1 SVGRLH
7 AALLHGI
14 LRLDLPLAAFGVLE
28 DNGAHLVEEVG
39 VALLIQVN
47 LASEHPSLQ
56 LKVRLSSSV
65 DVSALVR
72 GGGRAE
78 HLDDGVAAPVV
89 HGEAIDD
96 TRAEAGGVDHDPFSA
111 EGERVVMD
119 ALSCSGVGEI
129 AGHKR
134 GLDPGVEVSDLLA
147 AAAGRLRRLASLGV
161 YVPDLARTSRVD
173 EGGVSPHAG
182 NVAAEV
188 DDAVRVGQD
197 VGAGGAGEVHVGEEV
212 VAGVEG

>member
-1 SVGRLH
+1 
-7 AALLHGI
+7 
-14 LRLDLPLAAFGVLE
+14 
-28 DNGAHLVEEVG
+28 
-39 VALLIQVN
+39 
-47 LASEHPSLQ
+47 
-56 LKVRLSSSV
+56 
-65 DVSALVR
+65 
-72 GGGRAE
+72 
-78 HLDDGVAAPVV
+78 
-89 HGEAIDD
+89 
-96 TRAEAGGVDHDPFSA
+96 
-111 EGERVVMD
+111 
-119 ALSCSGVGEI
+119 SGVGEI

-212 VAGVEG
+212 VAGVEGPLTHDARLIAGVVLAPLFALLIDVLLTREGGCLGGVEAFFAGDARGIEDGDMHPHPERVVRLPDLRHRRGGVGGVGD